1 MLNYKIITTI
11 IAILHTFNVV
21 LSQNVY
27 KDESNS
33 VFLNSPSEDHALDT
47 LNRNTSRKVIADD
60 LELSMSRGWWKLS
73 KSLIIKTHEQGSDFS
88 AVVRSAELTI
98 RKELDELT
106 RLLNKKHDEIATLSP
121 AFQWAQSLDHIY
133 LNIKFTYRWNAP
145 GALKVEN
152 KTLLI
157 EKNTFY
163 FSGLGSHSHEKKK
176 YILELELFDE
186 VDPEL
191 SECSS
196 GSVGKLSCTLL
207 KKNGN
212 NKWPRL
218 LKDRNLKILNMHT
231 WWEMK
236 EKHEVDFNKN
246 NNSTFVSGNNTVMS
260 EINVTNNTKSDEL

>member
-1 MLNYKIITTI
+1 MLNYKII
-11 IAILHTFNVV
+11 IAIIGIILTFDGVI
-21 LSQNVY
+21 LQDTDE
-27 KDESNS
+27 KESNS
-33 VFLNSPSEDHALDT
+33 IFFDSPSEDHALGIF
-47 LNRNTSRKVIADD
+47 NKNTSIKVIADD
-60 LELSMSRGWWKLS
+60 LELSISRGWWKLS
-73 KSLIIKTHEQGSDFS
+73 KSLIIRTHEQGLDFS

-121 AFQWAQSLDHIY
+121 AFQWAQSLDNIY
-133 LNIKFTYRWNAP
+133 LNVKFTYRWNAP

-186 VDPEL
+186 VDPTL

-196 GSVGKLSCTLL
+196 GSVGKLSCTLM
-207 KKNGN
+207 KKKGN

-218 LKDRNLKILNMHT
+218 LKDKNLKILNMHV

-236 EKHEVDFNKN
+236 EKHENDFYKDDNSTTIFNNNKN
-246 NNSTFVSGNNTVMS
+246 SSSNNEVNNT
-260 EINVTNNTKSDEL
+260 INDEL